1 MENDYKHIDRNAKSI
16 WHITGF
22 IKTIVL
28 SLIAFVIAAIW
39 FKELKGLIFIG
50 VLSFGLILLTVISPI
65 IRYRKWQYRVLDDRI
80 DLIYGI
86 YWKTHSVIPTCKI
99 QYLKTSQGMI
109 QRAFKVSSVQI
120 LTAGN
125 EIEIENINEEDAK
138 ILVERLQIQIERD
151 DENGREA

>member
-1 MENDYKHIDRNAKSI
+1 MEDGYKHIDRNAKSI

-22 IKTIVL
+22 IKTIVI

-39 FKELKGLIFIG
+39 FKELKRPIVIG
-50 VLSFGLILLTVISPI
+50 VLSFGLIVLSVVNPI
-65 IRYRKWQYRVLDDRI
+65 IRYGRWRYRVLDDRI

-99 QYLKTSQGMI
+99 QYLKISQGVI
-109 QRAFKVSSVQI
+109 QRIFKVSSVQI

-125 EIEIENINEEDAK
+125 EIEIENIDEEDSK
-138 ILVERLQIQIERD
+138 ILVERLQSQIERD